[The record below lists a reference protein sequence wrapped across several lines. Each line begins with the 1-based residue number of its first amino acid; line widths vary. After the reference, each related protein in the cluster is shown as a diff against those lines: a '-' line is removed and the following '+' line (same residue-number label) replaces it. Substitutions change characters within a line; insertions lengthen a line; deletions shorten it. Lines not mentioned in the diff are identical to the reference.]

1 MLSWPTTDSNK
12 GTAMN
17 KLHNPKT
24 VAAPVG
30 AYSHAVEVPAGA
42 RWLHIA
48 GQVGVRAD
56 GTVAKGAEA
65 QCEAIWQNIT
75 AILAAAGMGVR
86 DLVRINTFLVRPE
99 DVAVARTVRAKFL
112 DDHLPASTLLVV
124 SRLAS
129 PDYLMEI
136 EAVAAK
142 A

>member
-1 MLSWPTTDSNK
+1 MLCWPKTDSNK
-12 GTAMN
+12 RTLMN
-17 KLHNPKT
+17 KLLNPKT

-56 GTVAKGAEA
+56 GAVAKGAEA

-75 AILAAAGMGVR
+75 AILAAANMGVR

-99 DVAVARTVRAKFL
+99 DIAAARTVRAKYL
-112 DDHLPASTLLVV
+112 EDHLPASTLLVV
-124 SRLAS
+124 ARLAS

-136 EAVAAK
+136 EATAAK